1 MSFEDVLL
9 VEPNINAIPK
19 GFDEKK
25 VNLTTMNDAL
35 KVADIVVLLVDHT
48 SFKSMD
54 LSLLSD
60 KQVVDTRGI
69 WS

>member
-1 MSFEDVLL
+1 
-9 VEPNINAIPK
+9 
-19 GFDEKK
+19 
-25 VNLTTMNDAL
+25 MNDAL